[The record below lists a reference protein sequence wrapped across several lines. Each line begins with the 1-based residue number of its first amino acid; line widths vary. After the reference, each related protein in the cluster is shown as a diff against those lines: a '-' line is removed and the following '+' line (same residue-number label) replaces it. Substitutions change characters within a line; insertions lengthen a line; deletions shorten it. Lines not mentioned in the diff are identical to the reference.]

1 MRVEVDYL
9 INTASAPKVAEHL
22 LFCNAFFIPPLTQRV
37 HLPDYA
43 QKIVSQTIRFEAW
56 SKNLLIGLV
65 AAYCN
70 DQNRGMAYVTSVS
83 VIREWTGKGI
93 AEHLMQQ
100 CISHAITSDMLQI
113 KLEVAQN
120 NRRAIKLYEKCGFIV
135 AHGDRQLISMVM
147 NLKSA
152 NP

>member
-1 MRVEVDYL
+1 
-9 INTASAPKVAEHL
+9 
-22 LFCNAFFIPPLTQRV
+22 
-37 HLPDYA
+37 
-43 QKIVSQTIRFEAW
+43 
-56 SKNLLIGLV
+56 LIGLV

-70 DQNRGMAYVTSVS
+70 DQKTRMAYVTSVS

-100 CISHAITSDMLQI
+100 CIDHATASHMRQI
-113 KLEVAQN
+113 KLEVAQT
-120 NRRAIKLYEKCGFIV
+120 NRLAIKLYEKCGF
-135 AHGDRQLISMVM
+135 AAAQRDGQCISMVM